1 VIDGVTIES
10 QTIEW
15 KEQWKDEYLA
25 WISGFANSSGGTL
38 VLGKNDTGEPI
49 GVINAKKLMT
59 DLPNKIRDGLGIIVE
74 IHLLC
79 EKDKD
84 LIEIKV
90 PAYPVPISY
99 KGRYYIRSGAT
110 NQRLSGHALES
121 FILNKRGASW
131 DNLPLPGF
139 TLDNISDQAVKHFK
153 KLAAKKGR
161 IPADYLDEPKENL
174 LERLGLIKD
183 GYLTNAAMLLFS
195 EDPQRWQQGA
205 YVKIGFFRNHADLEY
220 QDEIRGP
227 LIDQID
233 RIIEVI
239 HLKYMKARIT
249 YEGIQRIER
258 YFVPDEALRE
268 AILNAI
274 CHKDY
279 SRSIPIQ
286 ISVYDDQLYIGN
298 VGRLPEHWTIDDLLG
313 KHNSI
318 PFNPDIANVF
328 YLAGHI
334 ESWSH
339 GKPVTLSGGLSS
351 YVKGIS
357 YSNFVEAADKNL
369 YIAKREGRD
378 RIIYR

>member
-1 VIDGVTIES
+1 MDES
-10 QTIEW
+10 
-15 KEQWKDEYLA
+15 
-25 WISGFANSSGGTL
+25 
-38 VLGKNDTGEPI
+38 
-49 GVINAKKLMT
+49 
-59 DLPNKIRDGLGIIVE
+59 
-74 IHLLC
+74 
-79 EKDKD
+79 
-84 LIEIKV
+84 
-90 PAYPVPISY
+90 
-99 KGRYYIRSGAT
+99 
-110 NQRLSGHALES
+110 
-121 FILNKRGASW
+121 
-131 DNLPLPGF
+131 
-139 TLDNISDQAVKHFK
+139 
-153 KLAAKKGR
+153 
-161 IPADYLDEPKENL
+161 KENL

-195 EDPQRWQQGA
+195 GNPQRWQQGA
-205 YVKIGFFRNHADLEY
+205 YVKIGFFRSHADLEY

-313 KHNSI
+313 KHNSV

-334 ESWSH
+334 ESWGRGIEKIFNACKEENVPEPKFKVHPGDIMIHFSAPK
-339 GKPVTLSGGLSS
+339 GFAELGVKDNNYVTQNVNIKTRAKKSPEERRSEIIKLIKQNTAITRQELANKLGVSS
-351 YVKGIS
+351 RTIARDVEKLKEMNVLEYEGSAKKGRWILK
-357 YSNFVEAADKNL
+357 SN
-369 YIAKREGRD
+369 
-378 RIIYR
+378 